1 VGVRS
6 EDTHVHG
13 TVFARREAMD
23 GIPQRQMISK
33 VPVFAL
39 LDLDGKTLTM
49 SAKQGVDREH
59 GVITTVLYGEDE
71 YGRVYVLACVEER
84 C

>member
-1 VGVRS
+1 
-6 EDTHVHG
+6 
-13 TVFARREAMD
+13 
-23 GIPQRQMISK
+23 MISK

-49 SAKQGVDREH
+49 SAKQDVDREH